1 MTIQKLFCKIMLRSF
16 VLILGLISVTELSA
30 NPEFVYSASSL
41 ESSVTAPQGGGNVK
55 MTGRVLDETKA
66 GVPGATV
73 IVKGSTRGVITG
85 NDGTFSIDV
94 KPTDV
99 IEISYLG
106 YETQSIPV
114 GTKTNIVTE
123 LVRKVSELEAV
134 TVVAYGK
141 QRKESIIGAINTIDA
156 GELEVASGSLSSNLA
171 GKLAGIVVMQRTGEP
186 GSSAEFWI
194 RGQSTFGAKTTPLVL
209 VDGIERDMDFV
220 DADDIATFSI
230 LKDATATALYGVRGA
245 NGIILITTKRGTE
258 MTAPQIRV
266 KAEFGITQP
275 VQLPKLANASQWID
289 YYNELYR
296 DSGSTE
302 MPISDYARQ
311 MYLSGRDPDL
321 YPNVDW
327 VNTIF
332 KDLAMTGRVHAS
344 VTGGSP
350 KIRYYVSASYY
361 TEGGMFNVAD
371 NDRYNAQM
379 NFNKYSFRSNI
390 DIDITK
396 STQLGLSLSTQYTT
410 KNAPCTTTNDLYAY
424 TMYVTPVATP
434 TVFSNGMLAIPQESG
449 SVNPY
454 NMLNNTGYRRY
465 NTMVAQSLLS
475 LTQDFS
481 DIITPGLKA
490 NVKFAWDAQNA
501 TLLERAM
508 SPVTYYA
515 TGRDENGELMLTA
528 ANPNGSNYM
537 RLATSDSSGTT
548 AINFEGSLI
557 YERLFAEDHRVSGMF
572 LYSVR
577 SKSKNRP
584 VNYIDAYPTKNMG
597 IAGRFTYAF
606 RDKYFAEFNFGY
618 NGSEN
623 FAPGKRY
630 GFFPSVAIGWVPSQ
644 ERFWKE
650 AMPWWSKLGYMISN
664 EKFWEPLRDK
674 VNILKIRASYGK
686 IGNDEIGGSRRFA
699 YNTTMNTNAGGFTFG
714 DLGQS
719 NLPGYSTGEYGNP
732 DVAWE
737 EATKADVGI
746 ELGLFNKIKIQAD
759 YFYEKREGI
768 FIQRESTPSVVG
780 TKTAQWVN
788 LGRMKNQGFDMSLEF
803 DHSFNKD
810 FIISARGNFTYNRN
824 KKLYDDKPDQI
835 WKYQNLA
842 GFANNQQFGLIA
854 EGLFESE
861 EDIANWPKQD
871 FGTVRPGDIKYR
883 DVNGDG
889 VVNTFDKV
897 AIGYTLVPE
906 INYGFGASL
915 KWKGIDVSVFF
926 SGVGHV
932 TRIIQGQNLF
942 GASSTILRMGQIF
955 EDVAKNRWTLDN
967 QNPNAPYPRLSLNKV
982 DNNQQLSTYWQ
993 RDMSFMRLKDAE
1005 IGYTLPESMT
1015 KKWGLSKIRFYI
1027 QGKNLVTFS
1036 DFKLWDPEVN
1046 ANYGNV
1052 YPLIRTFA
1060 IGANVNF

>member
-30 NPEFVYSASSL
+30 NPEFAYSASSL

-141 QRKESIIGAINTIDA
+141 QRKESIIGAINTIA

-275 VQLPKLANASQWID
+275 VQLPELANASQWID

-584 VNYIDAYPTKNMG
+584 LNYIDAYPTKNMG

-630 GFFPSVAIGWVPSQ
+630 GFFPSYAV
-644 ERFWKE
+644 
-650 AMPWWSKLGYMISN
+650 GYMISN

-674 VNILKIRASYGK
+674 INILKIRASYGK

-699 YNTTMNTNAGGFTFG
+699 YNTTMNTNAGGFLFG
-714 DLGQS
+714 DLGQTS
-719 NLPGYSTGEYGNP
+719 LPGYSTGEYGNP

-810 FIISARGNFTYNRN
+810 FSISARGNFTYNRN

-993 RDMSFMRLKDAE
+993 RDMSFLRLKDAE

>member
-1 MTIQKLFCKIMLRSF
+1 
-16 VLILGLISVTELSA
+16 
-30 NPEFVYSASSL
+30 
-41 ESSVTAPQGGGNVK
+41 

-275 VQLPKLANASQWID
+275 VQLPELANASQWID

-630 GFFPSVAIGWVPSQ
+630 GFFPSYAV
-644 ERFWKE
+644 
-650 AMPWWSKLGYMISN
+650 GYMISN

-686 IGNDEIGGSRRFA
+686 IGNDEIGGRRFA

-714 DLGQS
+714 DLGQT

-810 FIISARGNFTYNRN
+810 FSISARGNFTYNRN

-906 INYGFGASL
+906 INYGFGASV

-993 RDMSFMRLKDAE
+993 RDMSFLRLKDAE

-1027 QGKNLVTFS
+1027 QGKNLITFS

>member
-630 GFFPSVAIGWVPSQ
+630 GFFPSYAV
-644 ERFWKE
+644 
-650 AMPWWSKLGYMISN
+650 GYMISN

-686 IGNDEIGGSRRFA
+686 IGNDEIGGRRFA

-714 DLGQS
+714 DLGQT

-810 FIISARGNFTYNRN
+810 FSISARGNFTYNRN

-906 INYGFGASL
+906 INYGFGASV

>member
-630 GFFPSVAIGWVPSQ
+630 GFFPSYAV
-644 ERFWKE
+644 
-650 AMPWWSKLGYMISN
+650 GYMISN

-686 IGNDEIGGSRRFA
+686 IGNDEIGARRFA

-714 DLGQS
+714 DLGQT

-810 FIISARGNFTYNRN
+810 FSISARGNFTYNRN

-993 RDMSFMRLKDAE
+993 RDMSFLRLKDAE

-1027 QGKNLVTFS
+1027 QGKNLITFS

>member
-30 NPEFVYSASSL
+30 NPEFAYSASSL

-275 VQLPKLANASQWID
+275 VQLPELANASQWID

-379 NFNKYSFRSNI
+379 NFNKYNI

-508 SPVTYYA
+508 FPVTYYA

-630 GFFPSVAIGWVPSQ
+630 GFFPSYAV
-644 ERFWKE
+644 
-650 AMPWWSKLGYMISN
+650 GYMISN

-714 DLGQS
+714 DLGQT

-810 FIISARGNFTYNRN
+810 FSISARGNFTYNRN

-993 RDMSFMRLKDAE
+993 RDMSFLRLKDAE

>member
-1 MTIQKLFCKIMLRSF
+1 
-16 VLILGLISVTELSA
+16 
-30 NPEFVYSASSL
+30 
-41 ESSVTAPQGGGNVK
+41 

-275 VQLPKLANASQWID
+275 VQLPELANASQWID

-630 GFFPSVAIGWVPSQ
+630 GFFPSYAV
-644 ERFWKE
+644 
-650 AMPWWSKLGYMISN
+650 GYMISN

-674 VNILKIRASYGK
+674 INILKIRASYGMV
-686 IGNDEIGGSRRFA
+686 GNDRISSVRFPYLTIIEEKTDGTPWGGSGVLTENRVGADNLAWEKAKKFDIG
-699 YNTTMNTNAGGFTFG
+699 MDLHLFG
-714 DLGQS
+714 DRFTMTVDYFRDRREGIFQERAQIPDYVGVIS
-719 NLPGYSTGEYGNP
+719 MPYGNVGSMTSWGGDGNFEYFQP
-732 DVAWE
+732 LGKNFHFTLRGNFTLSKNKINNWE
-737 EATKADVGI
+737 EATQPYPYLSKTGFSNDVQRGFI
-746 ELGLFNKIKIQAD
+746 SLGLFKDQQD
-759 YFYEKREGI
+759 
-768 FIQRESTPSVVG
+768 V
-780 TKTAQWVN
+780 
-788 LGRMKNQGFDMSLEF
+788 DMSPE
-803 DHSFNKD
+803 
-810 FIISARGNFTYNRN
+810 
-824 KKLYDDKPDQI
+824 Q
-835 WKYQNLA
+835 
-842 GFANNQQFGLIA
+842 
-854 EGLFESE
+854 
-861 EDIANWPKQD
+861 
-871 FGTVRPGDIKYR
+871 FGTVRPGDIKYK

-889 VVNTFDKV
+889 VITDDDKV
-897 AIGYTLVPE
+897 PLFAYSGIPQFM
-906 INYGFGASL
+906 YGFGAEVRYKNWTL
-915 KWKGIDVSVFF
+915 NVLFKGTGNNYFLYGDKDGSKFDGYIPFNGGYKGNVLALAY
-926 SGVGHV
+926 
-932 TRIIQGQNLF
+932 NP
-942 GASSTILRMGQIF
+942 A
-955 EDVAKNRWTLDN
+955 NRWTSADYSGN
-967 QNPNAPYPRLSLNKV
+967 RATENPNARFPRLSYGNNANNTKPSTFWKGNARYLRLQELSLNYNLHTPGLRKALGLQSIDFQIMCENLAV
-982 DNNQQLSTYWQ
+982 WDGV
-993 RDMSFMRLKDAE
+993 E
-1005 IGYTLPESMT
+1005 I
-1015 KKWGLSKIRFYI
+1015 F
-1027 QGKNLVTFS
+1027 
-1036 DFKLWDPEVN
+1036 DPEQ
-1046 ANYGNV
+1046 AMQTGHA
-1052 YPLIRTFA
+1052 YPIPRRFSLQIYL
-1060 IGANVNF
+1060 NF

>member
-1 MTIQKLFCKIMLRSF
+1 
-16 VLILGLISVTELSA
+16 
-30 NPEFVYSASSL
+30 
-41 ESSVTAPQGGGNVK
+41 

-275 VQLPKLANASQWID
+275 VQLPELANASQWID

-557 YERLFAEDHRVSGMF
+557 YERLFAEDHREEALIDKRLFAEDHRVSGMF

-606 RDKYFAEFNFGY
+606 RDKYFAEFNVGY

-630 GFFPSVAIGWVPSQ
+630 GFFPSYAV
-644 ERFWKE
+644 
-650 AMPWWSKLGYMISN
+650 GYMISN

-714 DLGQS
+714 DLGQT

-810 FIISARGNFTYNRN
+810 FSISARGNFTYNRN

-906 INYGFGASL
+906 INYGFGASV

>member
-1 MTIQKLFCKIMLRSF
+1 
-16 VLILGLISVTELSA
+16 
-30 NPEFVYSASSL
+30 
-41 ESSVTAPQGGGNVK
+41 

-275 VQLPKLANASQWID
+275 VQLPELANASQWID

-630 GFFPSVAIGWVPSQ
+630 GFFPSYAV
-644 ERFWKE
+644 
-650 AMPWWSKLGYMISN
+650 GYMISN

-714 DLGQS
+714 DLGQT

-803 DHSFNKD
+803 D
-810 FIISARGNFTYNRN
+810 N

-906 INYGFGASL
+906 INYGFGASV

>member
-30 NPEFVYSASSL
+30 NPEFAYSASSL

-275 VQLPKLANASQWID
+275 VQLPELANASQWID

-379 NFNKYSFRSNI
+379 NFNKYSFRSN
-390 DIDITK
+390 IDITK

-630 GFFPSVAIGWVPSQ
+630 GFFPSYAV
-644 ERFWKE
+644 
-650 AMPWWSKLGYMISN
+650 GYMISN

-714 DLGQS
+714 DLGQT

-810 FIISARGNFTYNRN
+810 FSISARGNFTYNRN

-993 RDMSFMRLKDAE
+993 RDMSFLRLKDAE

>member
-194 RGQSTFGAKTTPLVL
+194 RGQSTFGAITPLVL

-275 VQLPKLANASQWID
+275 VQLPELANASQWID

-630 GFFPSVAIGWVPSQ
+630 GFFPSYAV
-644 ERFWKE
+644 
-650 AMPWWSKLGYMISN
+650 GYMISN

-714 DLGQS
+714 DLGQT

-810 FIISARGNFTYNRN
+810 FSISARGNFTYNRN

-993 RDMSFMRLKDAE
+993 RDMSFLRLKDAE

-1027 QGKNLVTFS
+1027 QGKNLITFS

>member
-1 MTIQKLFCKIMLRSF
+1 MNKYHIITLILCLFCLGGAATASPDRTAAAPDTQARSSQLK
-16 VLILGLISVTELSA
+16 VSGIIKDDAGSPLIGVTIVVKGTSSGSVSNSDGSYTITVPYAEATLMVS
-30 NPEFVYSASSL
+30 YIGY
-41 ESSVTAPQGGGNVK
+41 APQEINVNNRTRIDITMVEDSK
-55 MTGRVLDETKA
+55 ALEEVVVVGYNVQKKET
-66 GVPGATV
+66 
-73 IVKGSTRGVITG
+73 ITG
-85 NDGTFSIDV
+85 SISTITTKDL
-94 KPTDV
+94 K
-99 IEISYLG
+99 
-106 YETQSIPV
+106 QS
-114 GTKTNIVTE
+114 TTANINN
-123 LVRKVSELEAV
+123 A
-134 TVVAYGK
+134 
-141 QRKESIIGAINTIDA
+141 
-156 GELEVASGSLSSNLA
+156 LA
-171 GKLAGIVVMQRTGEP
+171 GRMPGLLVNQFNGGEP
-186 GSSAEFWI
+186 GNDAAQLNI
-194 RGQSTFGAKTTPLVL
+194 RGKSTYGKSDVIMI

-275 VQLPKLANASQWID
+275 VQLPELANASQWID

-371 NDRYNAQM
+371 NDRYDAQM

-410 KNAPCTTTNDLYAY
+410 KNAPCTSTNDLYAY

-434 TVFSNGMLAIPQESG
+434 TVYSNGMLAIPQESG

-537 RLATSDSSGTT
+537 KLATSDSSGTT

-584 VNYIDAYPTKNMG
+584 LNYIDAYPTKNMG

-630 GFFPSVAIGWVPSQ
+630 GFFPSYAV
-644 ERFWKE
+644 
-650 AMPWWSKLGYMISN
+650 GYMISN

-674 VNILKIRASYGK
+674 INILKIRASYGK

-699 YNTTMNTNAGGFTFG
+699 YNTTMNTNAGGFLFG
-714 DLGQS
+714 DLGQTS
-719 NLPGYSTGEYGNP
+719 LPGYSTGEYGNP

-810 FIISARGNFTYNRN
+810 FSISARGNFTYNRN

-854 EGLFESE
+854 ECLFESE

-993 RDMSFMRLKDAE
+993 RDMSFLRLKDAE

>member
-1 MTIQKLFCKIMLRSF
+1 
-16 VLILGLISVTELSA
+16 
-30 NPEFVYSASSL
+30 
-41 ESSVTAPQGGGNVK
+41 

-390 DIDITK
+390 DITK

-630 GFFPSVAIGWVPSQ
+630 GFFPSYAV
-644 ERFWKE
+644 
-650 AMPWWSKLGYMISN
+650 GYMISN

-714 DLGQS
+714 DLGQT

-810 FIISARGNFTYNRN
+810 FSISARGNFTYNRN

-906 INYGFGASL
+906 INYGFGASV

>member
-30 NPEFVYSASSL
+30 NPEFAYSASSL

-275 VQLPKLANASQWID
+275 VQLPELANASQWID

-584 VNYIDAYPTKNMG
+584 LNYIDAYPTKNMG

-630 GFFPSVAIGWVPSQ
+630 GFFPSYAV
-644 ERFWKE
+644 
-650 AMPWWSKLGYMISN
+650 GYMISN

-674 VNILKIRASYGK
+674 INILKIRASYGK

-699 YNTTMNTNAGGFTFG
+699 YNTTMNTNAGGFLFG
-714 DLGQS
+714 DLGQTS
-719 NLPGYSTGEYGNP
+719 LPGYSTGEYGNP

-746 ELGLFNKIKIQAD
+746 ELGLFNKIKI
-759 YFYEKREGI
+759 YEKREGI

-810 FIISARGNFTYNRN
+810 FSISARGNFTYNRN

-993 RDMSFMRLKDAE
+993 RDMSFLRLKDAE

>member
-1 MTIQKLFCKIMLRSF
+1 
-16 VLILGLISVTELSA
+16 
-30 NPEFVYSASSL
+30 
-41 ESSVTAPQGGGNVK
+41 
-55 MTGRVLDETKA
+55 
-66 GVPGATV
+66 
-73 IVKGSTRGVITG
+73 
-85 NDGTFSIDV
+85 
-94 KPTDV
+94 
-99 IEISYLG
+99 
-106 YETQSIPV
+106 
-114 GTKTNIVTE
+114 
-123 LVRKVSELEAV
+123 
-134 TVVAYGK
+134 
-141 QRKESIIGAINTIDA
+141 
-156 GELEVASGSLSSNLA
+156 
-171 GKLAGIVVMQRTGEP
+171 
-186 GSSAEFWI
+186 
-194 RGQSTFGAKTTPLVL
+194 
-209 VDGIERDMDFV
+209 
-220 DADDIATFSI
+220 
-230 LKDATATALYGVRGA
+230 
-245 NGIILITTKRGTE
+245 

-275 VQLPKLANASQWID
+275 VQLPELANASQWID

-630 GFFPSVAIGWVPSQ
+630 GFFPSYAV
-644 ERFWKE
+644 
-650 AMPWWSKLGYMISN
+650 GYMISN

-686 IGNDEIGGSRRFA
+686 IGNDEIGGS
-699 YNTTMNTNAGGFTFG
+699 
-714 DLGQS
+714 
-719 NLPGYSTGEYGNP
+719 P

-810 FIISARGNFTYNRN
+810 FSISARGNFTYNRN

-906 INYGFGASL
+906 INYGFGASV

>member
-1 MTIQKLFCKIMLRSF
+1 
-16 VLILGLISVTELSA
+16 
-30 NPEFVYSASSL
+30 
-41 ESSVTAPQGGGNVK
+41 
-55 MTGRVLDETKA
+55 
-66 GVPGATV
+66 
-73 IVKGSTRGVITG
+73 
-85 NDGTFSIDV
+85 
-94 KPTDV
+94 
-99 IEISYLG
+99 
-106 YETQSIPV
+106 
-114 GTKTNIVTE
+114 
-123 LVRKVSELEAV
+123 
-134 TVVAYGK
+134 
-141 QRKESIIGAINTIDA
+141 
-156 GELEVASGSLSSNLA
+156 
-171 GKLAGIVVMQRTGEP
+171 
-186 GSSAEFWI
+186 
-194 RGQSTFGAKTTPLVL
+194 
-209 VDGIERDMDFV
+209 
-220 DADDIATFSI
+220 
-230 LKDATATALYGVRGA
+230 
-245 NGIILITTKRGTE
+245 
-258 MTAPQIRV
+258 
-266 KAEFGITQP
+266 
-275 VQLPKLANASQWID
+275 
-289 YYNELYR
+289 
-296 DSGSTE
+296 
-302 MPISDYARQ
+302 
-311 MYLSGRDPDL
+311 
-321 YPNVDW
+321 
-327 VNTIF
+327 
-332 KDLAMTGRVHAS
+332 MTGRVHAS

-630 GFFPSVAIGWVPSQ
+630 GFFPSYAV
-644 ERFWKE
+644 
-650 AMPWWSKLGYMISN
+650 GYMISN

-686 IGNDEIGGSRRFA
+686 IGNDEIGRRFA

-714 DLGQS
+714 DLGQT

-810 FIISARGNFTYNRN
+810 FSISARGNFTYNRN

-993 RDMSFMRLKDAE
+993 RDMSFLRLKDAE

-1027 QGKNLVTFS
+1027 QGKNLITFS

>member
-30 NPEFVYSASSL
+30 NPEFAYSASSL

-275 VQLPKLANASQWID
+275 VQLPELANASQWID

-630 GFFPSVAIGWVPSQ
+630 GFFPSYAV
-644 ERFWKE
+644 
-650 AMPWWSKLGYMISN
+650 GYMISN
-664 EKFWEPLRDK
+664 EKF
-674 VNILKIRASYGK
+674 GC
-686 IGNDEIGGSRRFA
+686 RRFA

-714 DLGQS
+714 DLGQT

-810 FIISARGNFTYNRN
+810 FSISARGNFTYNRN

-993 RDMSFMRLKDAE
+993 RDMSFLRLKDAE

-1027 QGKNLVTFS
+1027 QGKNLITFS

>member
-30 NPEFVYSASSL
+30 NPEFAYSASSL

-275 VQLPKLANASQWID
+275 VQLPELANASQWID

-630 GFFPSVAIGWVPSQ
+630 GFFPSYAV
-644 ERFWKE
+644 
-650 AMPWWSKLGYMISN
+650 GYMISN

-686 IGNDEIGGSRRFA
+686 IGNDEIGARRFA

-714 DLGQS
+714 DLGQT

-810 FIISARGNFTYNRN
+810 FSISARGNFTYNRN

-993 RDMSFMRLKDAE
+993 RDMSFLRLKDAE

-1027 QGKNLVTFS
+1027 QGKNLITFS

>member
-275 VQLPKLANASQWID
+275 VQLPELANASQWID

-630 GFFPSVAIGWVPSQ
+630 GFFPSYAV
-644 ERFWKE
+644 
-650 AMPWWSKLGYMISN
+650 GYMISN

-686 IGNDEIGGSRRFA
+686 IGNDEIGGSPRRFA

-714 DLGQS
+714 DLGQT

-810 FIISARGNFTYNRN
+810 FSISARGNFTYNRN

-906 INYGFGASL
+906 INYGFGASV

>member
-1 MTIQKLFCKIMLRSF
+1 MVYYFYEDGAKFGNVSVNNVKHDYEEATIARRINIEEARETAENRPENPLVYVEGMGG
-16 VLILGLISVTELSA
+16 VVTEMTFS
-30 NPEFVYSASSL
+30 PEFFA
-41 ESSVTAPQGGGNVK
+41 
-55 MTGRVLDETKA
+55 
-66 GVPGATV
+66 
-73 IVKGSTRGVITG
+73 
-85 NDGTFSIDV
+85 
-94 KPTDV
+94 
-99 IEISYLG
+99 
-106 YETQSIPV
+106 
-114 GTKTNIVTE
+114 
-123 LVRKVSELEAV
+123 ELEAEIAKGNADGKNFKTLAFSQV
-134 TVVAYGK
+134 RMSIYFNDSDYEWEKIADGTAGDILRMTDQMNAYPARLGMYT
-141 QRKESIIGAINTIDA
+141 NY
-156 GELEVASGSLSSNLA
+156 
-171 GKLAGIVVMQRTGEP
+171 
-186 GSSAEFWI
+186 
-194 RGQSTFGAKTTPLVL
+194 KTL
-209 VDGIERDMDFV
+209 
-220 DADDIATFSI
+220 
-230 LKDATATALYGVRGA
+230 
-245 NGIILITTKRGTE
+245 
-258 MTAPQIRV
+258 
-266 KAEFGITQP
+266 
-275 VQLPKLANASQWID
+275 
-289 YYNELYR
+289 
-296 DSGSTE
+296 

-630 GFFPSVAIGWVPSQ
+630 GFFPSYAV
-644 ERFWKE
+644 
-650 AMPWWSKLGYMISN
+650 GYMISN

-714 DLGQS
+714 DLGQT

-810 FIISARGNFTYNRN
+810 FSISARGNFTYNRN

>member
-1 MTIQKLFCKIMLRSF
+1 MNKYHIITLILCLFCLGGAATASPDRTAAAPDTQARSSQLK
-16 VLILGLISVTELSA
+16 VSGIIKDDAGSPLIGVTIVVKGTSSGSVSNSDGSYTITVPYAEATLMVS
-30 NPEFVYSASSL
+30 YIGY
-41 ESSVTAPQGGGNVK
+41 APQEIGVNNRTRIDITMVEDSKALEEVVVVGYNVQK
-55 MTGRVLDETKA
+55 KET
-66 GVPGATV
+66 
-73 IVKGSTRGVITG
+73 ITG
-85 NDGTFSIDV
+85 SISTITTKDL
-94 KPTDV
+94 KQSPTA
-99 IEISYLG
+99 
-106 YETQSIPV
+106 
-114 GTKTNIVTE
+114 NINN
-123 LVRKVSELEAV
+123 A
-134 TVVAYGK
+134 
-141 QRKESIIGAINTIDA
+141 
-156 GELEVASGSLSSNLA
+156 LA
-171 GKLAGIVVMQRTGEP
+171 GRMPGLLVNQFNGGEP
-186 GSSAEFWI
+186 GNDAAQLNI
-194 RGQSTFGAKTTPLVL
+194 RGISTYGQSGVIMI

-275 VQLPKLANASQWID
+275 VQLPELANASQWID

-630 GFFPSVAIGWVPSQ
+630 GFFPSYAV
-644 ERFWKE
+644 
-650 AMPWWSKLGYMISN
+650 GYMISN

-714 DLGQS
+714 DLGQT

-810 FIISARGNFTYNRN
+810 FSISARGNFTYNRN

-906 INYGFGASL
+906 INYGFGASV

>member
-30 NPEFVYSASSL
+30 NPEFAYSASSL

-275 VQLPKLANASQWID
+275 VQLPELANASQWID

-584 VNYIDAYPTKNMG
+584 LNYIDAYPTKNMG

-630 GFFPSVAIGWVPSQ
+630 GFFPSYAV
-644 ERFWKE
+644 
-650 AMPWWSKLGYMISN
+650 GYMISN

-686 IGNDEIGGSRRFA
+686 IGNDEIGGRRFA

-714 DLGQS
+714 DLGQT

-810 FIISARGNFTYNRN
+810 FSISARGNFTYNRN

-993 RDMSFMRLKDAE
+993 RDMSFLRLKDAE

>member
-30 NPEFVYSASSL
+30 NPEFAYSASSL

-630 GFFPSVAIGWVPSQ
+630 GFFPSYAV
-644 ERFWKE
+644 
-650 AMPWWSKLGYMISN
+650 GYMISN

-674 VNILKIRASYGK
+674 INVLKIRGSYGK
-686 IGNDEIGGSRRFA
+686 IGNDQIGGSRRFA
-699 YNTTMNTNAGGFTFG
+699 YNTTMNVSAPGFVWGTTGPSGTIYTGIPTN
-714 DLGQS
+714 
-719 NLPGYSTGEYGNP
+719 GYTTGEIGNAN
-732 DVAWE
+732 VAWE

-780 TKTAQWVN
+780 TKVAQYVN
-788 LGRMKNQGFDMSLEF
+788 LGRMQNQGVDLSLEF
-803 DHSFNKD
+803 DHQFNKD
-810 FIISARGNFTYNRN
+810 LSLSARGNFTYNRN

-906 INYGFGASL
+906 INYGFGASV

-993 RDMSFMRLKDAE
+993 RDMSFLRLKDAE

>member
-209 VDGIERDMDFV
+209 
-220 DADDIATFSI
+220 
-230 LKDATATALYGVRGA
+230 ALYGVRGA

-275 VQLPKLANASQWID
+275 VQLPELANASQWID

-371 NDRYNAQM
+371 NDRYDAQM

-410 KNAPCTTTNDLYAY
+410 KNAPCTSTNDLYAY

-434 TVFSNGMLAIPQESG
+434 TVYSNGMLAIPQESG

-537 RLATSDSSGTT
+537 KLATSDSSGTT

-584 VNYIDAYPTKNMG
+584 LNYIDAYPTKNMG

-630 GFFPSVAIGWVPSQ
+630 GFFPSYAV
-644 ERFWKE
+644 
-650 AMPWWSKLGYMISN
+650 GYMISN

-674 VNILKIRASYGK
+674 INILKIRASYGK

-699 YNTTMNTNAGGFTFG
+699 YNTTMNTNAGGFLFG
-714 DLGQS
+714 DLGQTS
-719 NLPGYSTGEYGNP
+719 LPGYSTGEYGNP

-810 FIISARGNFTYNRN
+810 FSISARGNFTYNRN

-993 RDMSFMRLKDAE
+993 RDMSFLRLKDAE

>member
-1 MTIQKLFCKIMLRSF
+1 
-16 VLILGLISVTELSA
+16 
-30 NPEFVYSASSL
+30 
-41 ESSVTAPQGGGNVK
+41 

-275 VQLPKLANASQWID
+275 VQLPELANASQWID

-481 DIITPGLKA
+481 DIITGLKA

-584 VNYIDAYPTKNMG
+584 LNYIDAYPTKNMG

-630 GFFPSVAIGWVPSQ
+630 GFFPSYAV
-644 ERFWKE
+644 
-650 AMPWWSKLGYMISN
+650 GYMISN

-674 VNILKIRASYGK
+674 INILKIRASYGK

-699 YNTTMNTNAGGFTFG
+699 YNTTMNTNAGGFLFG
-714 DLGQS
+714 DLGQTS
-719 NLPGYSTGEYGNP
+719 LPGYSTGEYGNP

-810 FIISARGNFTYNRN
+810 FSISARGNFTYNRN

-993 RDMSFMRLKDAE
+993 RDMSFLRLKDAE

>member
-1 MTIQKLFCKIMLRSF
+1 
-16 VLILGLISVTELSA
+16 
-30 NPEFVYSASSL
+30 
-41 ESSVTAPQGGGNVK
+41 
-55 MTGRVLDETKA
+55 
-66 GVPGATV
+66 
-73 IVKGSTRGVITG
+73 
-85 NDGTFSIDV
+85 
-94 KPTDV
+94 
-99 IEISYLG
+99 
-106 YETQSIPV
+106 
-114 GTKTNIVTE
+114 
-123 LVRKVSELEAV
+123 
-134 TVVAYGK
+134 
-141 QRKESIIGAINTIDA
+141 
-156 GELEVASGSLSSNLA
+156 
-171 GKLAGIVVMQRTGEP
+171 
-186 GSSAEFWI
+186 
-194 RGQSTFGAKTTPLVL
+194 
-209 VDGIERDMDFV
+209 
-220 DADDIATFSI
+220 
-230 LKDATATALYGVRGA
+230 VRGA

-275 VQLPKLANASQWID
+275 VQLPELANASQWID

-379 NFNKYSFRSNI
+379 NFNKYSFRSNIDI

-584 VNYIDAYPTKNMG
+584 LNYIDAYPTKNMG

-630 GFFPSVAIGWVPSQ
+630 GFFPSYAV
-644 ERFWKE
+644 
-650 AMPWWSKLGYMISN
+650 GYMISN

-674 VNILKIRASYGK
+674 INILKIRASYGK

-699 YNTTMNTNAGGFTFG
+699 YNTTMNTNAGGFLFG
-714 DLGQS
+714 DLGQTS
-719 NLPGYSTGEYGNP
+719 LPGYSTGEYGNP

-810 FIISARGNFTYNRN
+810 FSISARGNFTYNRN

-993 RDMSFMRLKDAE
+993 RDMSFLRLKDAE

>member
-1 MTIQKLFCKIMLRSF
+1 MSSGTQAAAHGGYTTVCAMPNLDPVPDSLPHLEQQLALIRRDAAIR
-16 VLILGLISVTELSA
+16 VLPYGSITRGQLGEELSDMA
-30 NPEFVYSASSL
+30 AM
-41 ESSVTAPQGGGNVK
+41 APYVAAFSDDG
-55 MTGRVLDETKA
+55 
-66 GVPGATV
+66 
-73 IVKGSTRGVITG
+73 RGVQSEAQMRLAMETAKGLHKLIVAHCEDNSLLHG
-85 NDGTFSIDV
+85 GYIHDGAYARTHGHRGICSESEWGQIRRD
-94 KPTDV
+94 
-99 IEISYLG
+99 L
-106 YETQSIPV
+106 
-114 GTKTNIVTE
+114 E
-123 LVRKVSELEAV
+123 LVRQTGCGYHVCHIS
-134 TVVAYGK
+134 T
-141 QRKESIIGAINTIDA
+141 KESVALIRRAKAEGLDVTCETAPHYLLMDETMLQEDGRFKMNPPLRSPADREALLEGLADGTIDMIA
-156 GELEVASGSLSSNLA
+156 TDHA
-171 GKLAGIVVMQRTGEP
+171 P
-186 GSSAEFWI
+186 HSAEEKG
-194 RGQSTFGAKTTPLVL
+194 RGL
-209 VDGIERDMDFV
+209 E
-220 DADDIATFSI
+220 
-230 LKDATATALYGVRGA
+230 
-245 NGIILITTKRGTE
+245 
-258 MTAPQIRV
+258 
-266 KAEFGITQP
+266 
-275 VQLPKLANASQWID
+275 
-289 YYNELYR
+289 
-296 DSGSTE
+296 
-302 MPISDYARQ
+302 
-311 MYLSGRDPDL
+311 
-321 YPNVDW
+321 
-327 VNTIF
+327 
-332 KDLAMTGRVHAS
+332 
-344 VTGGSP
+344 
-350 KIRYYVSASYY
+350 
-361 TEGGMFNVAD
+361 
-371 NDRYNAQM
+371 
-379 NFNKYSFRSNI
+379 
-390 DIDITK
+390 K
-396 STQLGLSLSTQYTT
+396 S
-410 KNAPCTTTNDLYAY
+410 TTTNDLYAY

-584 VNYIDAYPTKNMG
+584 LNYIDAYPTKNMG

-630 GFFPSVAIGWVPSQ
+630 GFFPSYAV
-644 ERFWKE
+644 
-650 AMPWWSKLGYMISN
+650 GYMISN

-674 VNILKIRASYGK
+674 INILKIRASYGK

-699 YNTTMNTNAGGFTFG
+699 YNTTMNTNAGGFLFG
-714 DLGQS
+714 DLGQTS
-719 NLPGYSTGEYGNP
+719 LPGYSTGEYGNP

-810 FIISARGNFTYNRN
+810 FSISARGNFTYNRN

-993 RDMSFMRLKDAE
+993 RDMSFLRLKDAE

>member
-1 MTIQKLFCKIMLRSF
+1 M
-16 VLILGLISVTELSA
+16 
-30 NPEFVYSASSL
+30 N
-41 ESSVTAPQGGGNVK
+41 
-55 MTGRVLDETKA
+55 
-66 GVPGATV
+66 
-73 IVKGSTRGVITG
+73 
-85 NDGTFSIDV
+85 
-94 KPTDV
+94 
-99 IEISYLG
+99 
-106 YETQSIPV
+106 
-114 GTKTNIVTE
+114 
-123 LVRKVSELEAV
+123 
-134 TVVAYGK
+134 
-141 QRKESIIGAINTIDA
+141 AIA
-156 GELEVASGSLSSNLA
+156 KRYQSLS
-171 GKLAGIVVMQRTGEP
+171 
-186 GSSAEFWI
+186 
-194 RGQSTFGAKTTPLVL
+194 
-209 VDGIERDMDFV
+209 
-220 DADDIATFSI
+220 
-230 LKDATATALYGVRGA
+230 
-245 NGIILITTKRGTE
+245 
-258 MTAPQIRV
+258 
-266 KAEFGITQP
+266 
-275 VQLPKLANASQWID
+275 
-289 YYNELYR
+289 
-296 DSGSTE
+296 
-302 MPISDYARQ
+302 
-311 MYLSGRDPDL
+311 
-321 YPNVDW
+321 
-327 VNTIF
+327 
-332 KDLAMTGRVHAS
+332 
-344 VTGGSP
+344 
-350 KIRYYVSASYY
+350 
-361 TEGGMFNVAD
+361 
-371 NDRYNAQM
+371 
-379 NFNKYSFRSNI
+379 
-390 DIDITK
+390 
-396 STQLGLSLSTQYTT
+396 
-410 KNAPCTTTNDLYAY
+410 
-424 TMYVTPVATP
+424 
-434 TVFSNGMLAIPQESG
+434 
-449 SVNPY
+449 
-454 NMLNNTGYRRY
+454 
-465 NTMVAQSLLS
+465 
-475 LTQDFS
+475 
-481 DIITPGLKA
+481 
-490 NVKFAWDAQNA
+490 
-501 TLLERAM
+501 
-508 SPVTYYA
+508 
-515 TGRDENGELMLTA
+515 
-528 ANPNGSNYM
+528 
-537 RLATSDSSGTT
+537 
-548 AINFEGSLI
+548 
-557 YERLFAEDHRVSGMF
+557 
-572 LYSVR
+572 
-577 SKSKNRP
+577 
-584 VNYIDAYPTKNMG
+584 
-597 IAGRFTYAF
+597 GRFTYGF
-606 RDKYFAEFNFGY
+606 RDTYFLDLNFGL

-623 FAPGKRY
+623 FQSGKQY
-630 GFFPSVAIGWVPSQ
+630 GFFPAVAVGWVPTQ
-644 ERFWKE
+644 YEFMKRIKWIEF
-650 AMPWWSKLGYMISN
+650 M
-664 EKFWEPLRDK
+664 
-674 VNILKIRASYGK
+674 KIRASYGK

-699 YNTTMNTNAGGFTFG
+699 YNTTMNTNAGGFLFG
-714 DLGQS
+714 DLGQTS
-719 NLPGYSTGEYGNP
+719 LPGYSTGEYGNP

-810 FIISARGNFTYNRN
+810 FSISARGNFTYNRN

-993 RDMSFMRLKDAE
+993 RDMSFLRLKDAE

>member
-30 NPEFVYSASSL
+30 NPEFAYSASSL

-275 VQLPKLANASQWID
+275 VQLPELANASQWID

-584 VNYIDAYPTKNMG
+584 LNYIDAYPTKNMG

-630 GFFPSVAIGWVPSQ
+630 GFFPSYAV
-644 ERFWKE
+644 
-650 AMPWWSKLGYMISN
+650 GYMISN

-674 VNILKIRASYGK
+674 INILKIRASYGK

-699 YNTTMNTNAGGFTFG
+699 YNTTMNTNAGGFLFG
-714 DLGQS
+714 DLGQTS
-719 NLPGYSTGEYGNP
+719 LPGYSTGEYGNP

-810 FIISARGNFTYNRN
+810 FSISARGNFTYNRN

-942 GASSTILRMGQIF
+942 GASSTILRLGQIF

-993 RDMSFMRLKDAE
+993 RDMSFLRLKDAE